1 MQGDNTVDVI
11 SATYYI
17 GDRVIETFM
26 VDVYGSDNVEL
37 W

>member
-17 GDRVIETFM
+17 DGSPIKTFL
-26 VDVYGSDNVEL
+26 VDVYGNDNIEL